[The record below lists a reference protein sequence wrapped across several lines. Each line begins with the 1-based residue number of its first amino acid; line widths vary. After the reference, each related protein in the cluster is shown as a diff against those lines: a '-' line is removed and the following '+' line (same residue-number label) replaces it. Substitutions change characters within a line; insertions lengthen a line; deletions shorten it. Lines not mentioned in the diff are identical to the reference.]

1 MFECGLLRNKMRE
14 YMATSLD
21 CWLVIKYDASYSKNE
36 YNASDSDNEGRGVD
50 QQN

>member
-1 MFECGLLRNKMRE
+1 MFEWVLFRNKMRE

-21 CWLVIKYDASYSKNE
+21 SWLVIKYDTSDSANK

-50 QQN
+50 Q